1 MTDDDL
7 FLDFDLPEELV
18 AQSGVEPRDASRLL
32 VVDRACT
39 AIDDRVVSD
48 LPELLDPG
56 DVLVVNDSK
65 VIPARLIARRA
76 SGARV
81 ELLLLERQSGTLW
94 EALARPLSSLSSG
107 EMLKVVSP
115 DDMDSGRVV
124 RFERRK
130 DSLAVIDLIDESLI
144 GDHGR
149 VPLPPYIRDGLDDGS
164 RYQTVYSD
172 AAGSAAAPTAG
183 LHFTP
188 HLLDRCRER
197 GIDVRKLT
205 LHVGIDTFRPLQHD
219 DPAQH
224 AMHSEWF
231 SVPSETWAAVME
243 AQRNGRRVVSVGTT
257 VTRVLET
264 LGDPDWPEGRLTG
277 RTDIFIRPPFEFRVV
292 GAQIT
297 NFHLPRTTLLLLVGA
312 FAGSGLLRQA
322 YEHAVT
328 HSYRFYSF
336 GDAMVI
342 V

>member
-1 MTDDDL
+1 MTGDDL
-7 FLDFDLPEELV
+7 FLDFDLPEELI

-32 VVDRACT
+32 VFDRANS
-39 AIDDRVVSD
+39 AIDDRVFSD
-48 LPELLDPG
+48 LPQLLDPG
-56 DVLVVNDSK
+56 DVLVVNDSR
-65 VIPARLIARRA
+65 VVPARLIARRA
-76 SGARV
+76 SGGRV
-81 ELLLLERQSGTLW
+81 ELLLLERQSGTVW
-94 EALARPLSSLSSG
+94 EALARPLSRLRPG
-107 EMLKVVSP
+107 EMLEIVSS
-115 DDMDSGRVV
+115 DDTDSGRVV
-124 RFERRK
+124 LFAGRT
-130 DSLAVIDLIDESLI
+130 DSLAIIDLIDESIL
-144 GDHGR
+144 DELGR
-149 VPLPPYIRDGLDDGS
+149 IPLPPYIRDGLEDGS

-188 HLLDRCRER
+188 QLLERCRER

-205 LHVGIDTFRPLQHD
+205 LHVGIDTFRPLEHD
-219 DPAQH
+219 YPAQH

-231 SVPSETWAAVME
+231 SVPMETWAAVLE
-243 AQRNGRRVVSVGTT
+243 ARREGRRVVGVGTT

-264 LGDPDWPEGRLTG
+264 LGDADWPEGRLTG

-312 FAGSGLLRQA
+312 FTGSASLRRA

-328 HSYRFYSF
+328 HGYRFYSF
-336 GDAMVI
+336 GDAMLI